1 MVGAWK
7 EKMDQNEWWQKID
20 KLTMGND
27 KGHLVFKTFVPGEM
41 DGIGCWKP
49 CTSKI
54 LEKKLS
60 LQLDL

>member
-1 MVGAWK
+1 
-7 EKMDQNEWWQKID
+7 
-20 KLTMGND
+20 MGND

-54 LEKKLS
+54 LEKNNFYN
-60 LQLDL
+60 